1 VVSAG
6 TLPSTPYEVLKL
18 PRVGELLA
26 AARQAYDFIVVD
38 TPPLVAVPDC
48 RVIEK
53 WVDGFLVV
61 VGAHKTPR
69 KLLEE
74 ALSVMEAAKV
84 IGLVFNG
91 DDRPLSGYPY
101 GYGYRYGYGQ
111 TANGST
117 RSWKFFRRGKSA
129 ATT

>member
-1 VVSAG
+1 
-6 TLPSTPYEVLKL
+6 VLKL

-26 AARQAYDFIVVD
+26 AARQAYDFIVLD
-38 TPPLVAVPDC
+38 TPPLVAIPDC

-61 VGAHKTPR
+61 VAAHKTPR

-74 ALSVMEAAKV
+74 ALNVTEPAKV

-91 DDRPLSGYPY
+91 DDRPLSGYSY
-101 GYGYRYGYGQ
+101 GYGYGYG
-111 TANGST
+111 NGHSQST
-117 RSWKFFRRGKSA
+117 NGNKAGWKFFRRRKSA
-129 ATT
+129 ETT